1 MGRWNCRR
9 LSGQRFV
16 LEVFVDDQIKTSS
29 APPAFRGMNHIVFA
43 SLGNDFFCLDLL
55 RKQISG
61 VVGAETAAD
70 ANFWNRVLLP
80 IAIGVMGCVI
90 GVIPMHCACLEWRGE
105 GVLVAGV
112 SGAGKSTLS
121 AAMAQYGFSFLSDDW
136 TYISNGADG
145 LCAHGLD
152 VPLKLLPD
160 AERFFSS
167 LDNRRLTTSMN
178 GELAFEIDP
187 CDFAARKQLTTKP
200 KHLLLLERCSQGPAH
215 FEPIPSEVVCDFFER
230 SSERLPGIL
239 DNAKEFRSRT
249 IEQVATLSCWR
260 FSYSGSPDHAAKSI
274 RHFLE
279 K

>member
-1 MGRWNCRR
+1 
-9 LSGQRFV
+9 
-16 LEVFVDDQIKTSS
+16 
-29 APPAFRGMNHIVFA
+29 
-43 SLGNDFFCLDLL
+43 
-55 RKQISG
+55 
-61 VVGAETAAD
+61 
-70 ANFWNRVLLP
+70 
-80 IAIGVMGCVI
+80 MGCVI

-121 AAMAQYGFSFLSDDW
+121 AAMAHYGFSFLSDDW

-200 KHLLLLERCSQGPAH
+200 KHLLLLERRSQGPAH

-249 IEQVATLSCWR
+249 IEQVAALSCWR
-260 FSYSGSPDHAAKSI
+260 FSYSGSPHDAAKSI
-274 RHFLE
+274 RHVLE